1 MGTTTELDSI
11 KRLLKGIR
19 ASVYFE
25 VDESTASEFKV
36 LPYQV
41 IHNARLSD
49 SLTNKHSKLLTLS
62 TRVWVESDSG
72 KVRYIKN
79 RYNSVSEAVDMKE
92 FFWIKMRSAVI
103 PD

>member
-1 MGTTTELDSI
+1 METATALESI
-11 KRLLKGIR
+11 KHLLKGIR

-25 VDESTASEFKV
+25 IDRITASEFEV

-41 IHNARLSD
+41 IHNVRLSN
-49 SLTNKHSKLLTLS
+49 SLTNKHSKLLMLS

-79 RYNSVSEAVDMKE
+79 RYSSVSEVVDMKE